1 MNIKLPKRCKNAA
14 LHGGKRL
21 ENCTE
26 QTDKTTDCTT
36 KPPTLPSWKV
46 SQIILT
52 VVNLLSEEG
61 YFMEGFDY
69 MEMIRKKGIV
79 LKEYSA
85 FKSENLLELQKVS
98 IGLWN
103 EGLCLIFPDPQT
115 GATCRM
121 IAYNDNKSAAEVMQI
136 IFHEL
141 AHIML
146 RHTQQSNLG
155 EMEATLFSGVAM
167 LLMVLEQ
174 QFHIGRIIAEKGDKA
189 MLKGIQE
196 GLMQKF
202 NAQEVL

>member
-1 MNIKLPKRCKNAA
+1 M
-14 LHGGKRL
+14 

-26 QTDKTTDCTT
+26 QTKKTTDCTT
-36 KPPTLPSWKV
+36 KPQTLPSWKV

-61 YFMEGFDY
+61 YFREGFDY

-141 AHIML
+141 AHIIL

-155 EMEATLFSGVAM
+155 ERKRPYFPALQCF
-167 LLMVLEQ
+167 
-174 QFHIGRIIAEKGDKA
+174 
-189 MLKGIQE
+189 
-196 GLMQKF
+196 
-202 NAQEVL
+202 

>member
-1 MNIKLPKRCKNAA
+1 M
-14 LHGGKRL
+14 

-36 KPPTLPSWKV
+36 KPPTLLSWKV
-46 SQIILT
+46 SKIILT

-61 YFMEGFDY
+61 YFREGFDY

-146 RHTQQSNLG
+146 GHTQQSNLI
-155 EMEATLFSGVAM
+155 FRVAM

-174 QFHIGRIIAEKGDKA
+174 QFHIGRMIAEKGDKT

>member
-1 MNIKLPKRCKNAA
+1 MQHYMEVNDWKTALNKR
-14 LHGGKRL
+14 
-21 ENCTE
+21 
-26 QTDKTTDCTT
+26 T
-36 KPPTLPSWKV
+36 KQRIVLQSPPTLPSWKV

-61 YFMEGFDY
+61 YFREGFDY

-121 IAYNDNKSAAEVMQI
+121 ITYNDNKSAAEVMQI
-136 IFHEL
+136 IFHSL
-141 AHIML
+141 AHIIL
-146 RHTQQSNLG
+146 RHTQQSNIG
-155 EMEATLFSGVAM
+155 EMKANLFSGVAM
-167 LLMVLEQ
+167 LLMQ
-174 QFHIGRIIAEKGDKA
+174 KA
-189 MLKGIQE
+189 QPVRYFNDFASSVTFALKS
-196 GLMQKF
+196 LLNDCRFFAMC
-202 NAQEVL
+202 

>member
-1 MNIKLPKRCKNAA
+1 M
-14 LHGGKRL
+14 

-36 KPPTLPSWKV
+36 KPQTLPSWKV

-61 YFMEGFDY
+61 YFREGFDY

-85 FKSENLLELQKVS
+85 FKSENLLELQTVS

-103 EGLCLIFPDPQT
+103 DGLCLIFPDPQT
-115 GATCRM
+115 GAICRM
-121 IAYNDNKSAAEVMQI
+121 IADDDNKSAAEVMQI

-155 EMEATLFSGVAM
+155 EMEATLFCGVAM
-167 LLMVLEQ
+167 RWMVLEQ
-174 QFHIGRIIAEKGDKA
+174 QFHIGRMIAEKGDKT
-189 MLKGIQE
+189 MRKGIQE

-202 NAQEVL
+202 NTQEVL

>member
-36 KPPTLPSWKV
+36 KPQTLPSWKV

-61 YFMEGFDY
+61 YFREGFDY

-98 IGLWN
+98 IGL
-103 EGLCLIFPDPQT
+103 
-115 GATCRM
+115 
-121 IAYNDNKSAAEVMQI
+121 
-136 IFHEL
+136 
-141 AHIML
+141 
-146 RHTQQSNLG
+146 
-155 EMEATLFSGVAM
+155 
-167 LLMVLEQ
+167 
-174 QFHIGRIIAEKGDKA
+174 
-189 MLKGIQE
+189 
-196 GLMQKF
+196 
-202 NAQEVL
+202 

>member
-1 MNIKLPKRCKNAA
+1 MQHYMKVNDWKTALNKR
-14 LHGGKRL
+14 
-21 ENCTE
+21 
-26 QTDKTTDCTT
+26 T
-36 KPPTLPSWKV
+36 KQRIVLQSHSTLPSWKI

-61 YFMEGFDY
+61 YFREGFDY

-121 IAYNDNKSAAEVMQI
+121 ITYNDNKSAAEVMQI

-141 AHIML
+141 AHIIL
-146 RHTQQSNLG
+146 RHTQQSNIG
-155 EMEATLFSGVAM
+155 EMKATLFSGVAM
-167 LLMVLEQ
+167 LLMQ
-174 QFHIGRIIAEKGDKA
+174 KA
-189 MLKGIQE
+189 QPVRYFNDFASSVTFALKS
-196 GLMQKF
+196 LLNDCRF
-202 NAQEVL
+202 FPCANRPV

>member
-1 MNIKLPKRCKNAA
+1 M
-14 LHGGKRL
+14 

-46 SQIILT
+46 NQIILT

-61 YFMEGFDY
+61 YFREGFDY

-121 IAYNDNKSAAEVMQI
+121 IAYNDNKSAAEVMHRKSTQKKQKVGTHLDTSFGTI
-136 IFHEL
+136 EPFRLQLPFHQRRE
-141 AHIML
+141 
-146 RHTQQSNLG
+146 N
-155 EMEATLFSGVAM
+155 
-167 LLMVLEQ
+167 
-174 QFHIGRIIAEKGDKA
+174 
-189 MLKGIQE
+189 
-196 GLMQKF
+196 
-202 NAQEVL
+202 